1 MKRIIKRF
9 RIDKRI
15 RVGYGSAFLI
25 LLLSYL
31 LTLYSNKKMAEEG
44 ASIKH
49 TNDLITRLDNF
60 LSLMK
65 DAEIGSRGYFLT
77 RDKTVLDSY
86 YKSRMKSGP
95 SFYELHAELMNSPD
109 QIARMKKA
117 KKLLDKKYE
126 SIDSTINTFDRN
138 GYRFTDSL
146 LAIES
151 NGKATM
157 DSLRAVIT
165 EMQNTE
171 KDVLARRTE
180 KLGESF
186 HLVNIIIVI
195 SLIVALLLFVFGF
208 ITYVAE
214 NRARR
219 LADIRAEE
227 YRQELEERVKQLDK
241 ANKELLEMRRL
252 EKFTATGR
260 IARTIAHEVRNPLTN
275 INLSVDQLKS
285 GMEGDEDRQV
295 FYDMILR
302 NSQRIN
308 SLITELLDST
318 KFVEVSP
325 GPLPINTL
333 LDETLLFAADR
344 IKLKNIQV
352 IKEYSKDICD
362 VAVDKEKMKIAF
374 LNIIVNAIEAME
386 GEGGQLVI
394 KTYSQNN
401 KCIVEI
407 SDNGSGMDEEA
418 LNKLFEPYYSRKN
431 RGTGLGLTNT
441 ENIIL
446 SHKGSI
452 NVESSLGKGTTFTIT
467 LNFA

>member
-1 MKRIIKRF
+1 
-9 RIDKRI
+9 
-15 RVGYGSAFLI
+15 
-25 LLLSYL
+25 
-31 LTLYSNKKMAEEG
+31 MAEEG

-77 RDKTVLDSY
+77 RDKTVLDAY

-95 SFYELHAELMNSPD
+95 SFYKLHAELMSSPD

-126 SIDSTINTFDRN
+126 IIDSTINSFDHN

-146 LAIES
+146 LATES
-151 NGKATM
+151 NSKAIR
-157 DSLRAVIT
+157 DSLKAVIT

-171 KDVLARRTE
+171 KDVLARRTK

-186 HLVNIIIVI
+186 HLVNVVIVI

-208 ITYVAE
+208 ITYITE

-219 LADIRAEE
+219 MADIRAEE
-227 YRQELEERVKQLDK
+227 YRQKLEEQVKQLDK
-241 ANKELLEMRRL
+241 ANKELREMRRL

-285 GMEGDEDRQV
+285 SGMECGEEERQV

-308 SLITELLDST
+308 TLITELLHST

-333 LDETLLFAADR
+333 LDETLLLAADR
-344 IKLKNIQV
+344 IKLKDIQV

-362 VAVDKEKMKIAF
+362 VAVDKEKIKIAF
-374 LNIIVNAIEAME
+374 LNIIVNAIEAMD
-386 GEGGQLVI
+386 GEEGQLVI
-394 KTYSQNN
+394 KTYSQND
-401 KCIVEI
+401 KCVVEI

-431 RGTGLGLTNT
+431 KGTGLGLTNT

-452 NVESSLGKGTTFTIT
+452 NVESSLGKGTTFIIT

>member
-1 MKRIIKRF
+1 
-9 RIDKRI
+9 
-15 RVGYGSAFLI
+15 
-25 LLLSYL
+25 
-31 LTLYSNKKMAEEG
+31 MAEQG
-44 ASIKH
+44 TSLKH

-77 RDKTVLDSY
+77 HDKTILDSY

-95 SFYELHAELMNSPD
+95 SFYELHAELMGRPD
-109 QIARMKKA
+109 QIVRMKKA

-126 SIDSTINTFDRN
+126 TIDSTINAFDRN

-146 LAIES
+146 LANERD
-151 NGKATM
+151 GKVIM

-171 KDVLARRTE
+171 KDVLTQRTE

-186 HLVNIIIVI
+186 HLVNVIIVI

-208 ITYVAE
+208 ITYVTE

-219 LADIRAEE
+219 LADVRAEE
-227 YRQELEERVKQLDK
+227 YREELEERVKQLDK
-241 ANKELLEMRRL
+241 ANRELLEMRRL

-285 GMEGDEDRQV
+285 GMESGEEDRQV

-308 SLITELLDST
+308 TLITELLDST
-318 KFVEVSP
+318 KFVEVQS
-325 GPLPINTL
+325 GPLPVNAL
-333 LDETLLFAADR
+333 LDETLLLAADR

-352 IKEYSKDICD
+352 IKEYSSDICD

-374 LNIIVNAIEAME
+374 LNIIVNAIEAIE
-386 GEGGQLVI
+386 GEGGLLSI
-394 KTYSQNN
+394 KTYPRND

-418 LNKLFEPYYSRKN
+418 LNKLFEPYYSRKSK
-431 RGTGLGLTNT
+431 GTGLGLTNT

-452 NVESSLGKGTTFTIT
+452 NVESILGKGTTFTIT